1 MGRYIV
7 AAPGLSA
14 VAISPNKVNAGVNY
28 QAVSGDRIFCTAG
41 NQTISLPLN
50 TICQESDIVQI
61 VDQVG
66 IAGTNN
72 ITVARNGSLIQGL
85 AQDLTINVNNAA
97 ITLFYTVAL
106 GWSILVR

>member
-1 MGRYIV
+1 MGRYILGASGLT
-7 AAPGLSA
+7 AAN
-14 VAISPNKVNAGVNY
+14 PNKVNTGVNY
-28 QAVSGDRIFCTAG
+28 QAVAGDRIFCTAG
-41 NQTISLPLN
+41 SQTITLPVN
-50 TICQESDIVQI
+50 TICQENDIVQI

-85 AQDLTINVNNAA
+85 AENLTINVNNAA
-97 ITLFYTVAL
+97 ITLFFTVAL